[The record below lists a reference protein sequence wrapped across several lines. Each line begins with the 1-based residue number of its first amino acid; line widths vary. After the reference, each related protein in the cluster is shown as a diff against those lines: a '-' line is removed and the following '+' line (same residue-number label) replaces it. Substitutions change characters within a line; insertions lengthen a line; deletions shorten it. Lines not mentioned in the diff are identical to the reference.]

1 MPSFIKMIKK
11 LGKTMKE
18 LFENY
23 AAIIIFLH
31 IISAVIWVGGMIAIR
46 LAVHPSLQTIDDP
59 KIKLG
64 KTLQIVG
71 KLFYIVLP
79 FIFISLTTALIMI
92 LGAGFSG
99 WIVHVKEGIWTLMT
113 INFIFMFIKRAK
125 AQRLFNSEDL
135 ASAKNCVALLPT
147 ILLPINIGLGLIAIF
162 CGVLL
167 RGF

>member
-1 MPSFIKMIKK
+1 
-11 LGKTMKE
+11 MKE

-31 IISAVIWVGGMIAIR
+31 ILSAVIWVGGMIAIR
-46 LAVHPSLQTIDDP
+46 FAVHPSLQTIDEP

-64 KTLQIVG
+64 KTLQIVE
-71 KLFYIVLP
+71 KLFYLVLP
-79 FIFISLTTALIMI
+79 FIFISLTTALIML
-92 LGAGFSG
+92 LGAGFNG
-99 WIVHVKEGIWTLMT
+99 WVVHVKESIWTLMT

-125 AQRLFNSEDL
+125 AQKLFDQGDL
-135 ASAKNCVALLPT
+135 ASSKNCVVILPT
-147 ILLPINIGLGLIAIF
+147 VLLPINIVLGLIAIF